1 MAGSSLDVWSR
12 LLSAVEAGA
21 PAAERD
27 ADLTLFQTSVGS
39 AYDGQL
45 MVVGRAVNGWIPRFT
60 PTDLDTDA
68 KRRAL
73 VDAERSRLAALS
85 CQMGWVSTHWHNRS
99 GYNTARSAFWRV
111 IRGVVQGLG
120 DRASTP
126 WPATVAWSNL
136 YRVSPYETGNPPANL
151 ARAQFP
157 MAAELLTHDHRELRP
172 QRVLF
177 LTGLNWLHPFRV
189 PLGLELAA
197 VGADGVD
204 ARGAWG
210 DATVVVAKHPQGKRE
225 RPMVDRI
232 LEVFN
237 G

>member
-1 MAGSSLDVWSR
+1 MPESPLDVWSR

-21 PAAERD
+21 PATERGQEF
-27 ADLTLFQTSVGS
+27 TLFHTSVGS

-60 PTDLDTDA
+60 ATDLDTDA

-73 VDAERSRLAALS
+73 VDAERSRLATLA

-111 IRGVVQGLG
+111 IRGVVEGLG
-120 DRASTP
+120 DSATTP

-136 YRVSPYETGNPPANL
+136 YRVSPYETGNPPTNL

-157 MAAELLTHDHRELRP
+157 MTAELLAHDLRELRP

-177 LTGLNWLHPFRV
+177 LSGLNWLHPFRGT
-189 PLGLELAA
+189 LGLKLTA

-210 DATVVVAKHPQGKRE
+210 DAAVVVAKHPQGKRE
-225 RPMVDRI
+225 GPMVERI
-232 LEVFN
+232 LSLF
-237 G
+237 